1 LRSDAEFLVTAHS
14 ALQFNLRIIDESGP
28 LPPGYAQDIDG
39 GTMLMRGIGAIALTL
54 SLSSGALA
62 ERGVMHRVSCA
73 MVRVYVA
80 KYSAS
85 AAEMWARSHG
95 ATDAQIEAAREC
107 LKGTGEQ
114 AAQAARWSAR

>member
-1 LRSDAEFLVTAHS
+1 
-14 ALQFNLRIIDESGP
+14 
-28 LPPGYAQDIDG
+28 
-39 GTMLMRGIGAIALTL
+39 MRGIGAVALTL
-54 SLSSGALA
+54 TFSSGALA

-95 ATDAQIEAAREC
+95 ATDAQIEAAQGLAVEHPIVDDVERQACELLQQGLVLRC
-107 LKGTGEQ
+107 RRLRGDRRQSNGQPGEYEDE
-114 AAQAARWSAR
+114 

>member
-1 LRSDAEFLVTAHS
+1 
-14 ALQFNLRIIDESGP
+14 
-28 LPPGYAQDIDG
+28 
-39 GTMLMRGIGAIALTL
+39 MLLRGIGAVALTL
-54 SLSSGALA
+54 SLSPPSEALA
-62 ERGVMHRVSCA
+62 ERGVMQRMSCA

-107 LKGTGEQ
+107 LKGTTERT
-114 AAQAARWSAR
+114 AQATRWSSQ

>member
-1 LRSDAEFLVTAHS
+1 
-14 ALQFNLRIIDESGP
+14 
-28 LPPGYAQDIDG
+28 
-39 GTMLMRGIGAIALTL
+39 MLLRGIGAVALTL

-107 LKGTGEQ
+107 LKGTTERT
-114 AAQAARWSAR
+114 AQAARWFSR

>member
-1 LRSDAEFLVTAHS
+1 
-14 ALQFNLRIIDESGP
+14 
-28 LPPGYAQDIDG
+28 
-39 GTMLMRGIGAIALTL
+39 MLMRGIGAVALTL
-54 SLSSGALA
+54 SFSSGALA

-107 LKGTGEQ
+107 LKAKGER
-114 AAQAARWSAR
+114 AAQAASWSAW

>member
-1 LRSDAEFLVTAHS
+1 
-14 ALQFNLRIIDESGP
+14 
-28 LPPGYAQDIDG
+28 
-39 GTMLMRGIGAIALTL
+39 MLLRGIGAVALTL
-54 SLSSGALA
+54 TLSSGALA
-62 ERGVMHRVSCA
+62 ERGVIQRVSCA

-107 LKGTGEQ
+107 LKGMAEQTTQ
-114 AAQAARWSAR
+114 AAHWFAR

>member
-1 LRSDAEFLVTAHS
+1 MLLR
-14 ALQFNLRIIDESGP
+14 
-28 LPPGYAQDIDG
+28 
-39 GTMLMRGIGAIALTL
+39 GTGAVALTL
-54 SLSSGALA
+54 FLSSGALA
-62 ERGVMHRVSCA
+62 ERGIMQRVSCT

-107 LKGTGEQ
+107 LKGTAEQ
-114 AAQAARWSAR
+114 TQTARWFAR

>member
-1 LRSDAEFLVTAHS
+1 
-14 ALQFNLRIIDESGP
+14 
-28 LPPGYAQDIDG
+28 
-39 GTMLMRGIGAIALTL
+39 MLLRGIGAVALTF

-62 ERGVMHRVSCA
+62 ERGVVQRVSCA

-85 AAEMWARSHG
+85 TAEMWARSHG

-107 LKGTGEQ
+107 LKGMPEQ
-114 AAQAARWSAR
+114 SAQAARWFTR